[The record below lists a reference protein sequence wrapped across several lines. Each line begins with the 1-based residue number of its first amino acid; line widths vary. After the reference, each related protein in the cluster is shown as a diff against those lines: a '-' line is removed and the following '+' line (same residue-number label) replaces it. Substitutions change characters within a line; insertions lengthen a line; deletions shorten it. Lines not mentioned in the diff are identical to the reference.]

1 MRTPRYDA
9 TCNASRRVQSRG
21 WATLAGTTPF
31 GCVACE
37 KTKTSGGI
45 DDTSMDE
52 AGPAAQNG
60 APVRNRFVHQEVTCV
75 TCYLEFVSSL
85 RRAVSRHPHLRRCHI
100 SLLLPDP
107 PAPSRDRTCH
117 SRVHSAPRK
126 RSTSRRSRRSTNLS
140 GGGNATHLGLFTITS
155 RFNVTPPS
163 ATGTATWTASNGEQL
178 STSTAGIVVIAFPEG
193 AITETHTITGGTGRF
208 AGASGTLIVERV
220 LNLLS
225 LKSTATVSGSL
236 TLDR

>member
-1 MRTPRYDA
+1 MRYLLLGVCLVTA
-9 TCNASRRVQSRG
+9 ACGQS
-21 WATLAGTTPF
+21 P
-31 GCVACE
+31 
-37 KTKTSGGI
+37 S
-45 DDTSMDE
+45 
-52 AGPAAQNG
+52 
-60 APVRNRFVHQEVTCV
+60 AP
-75 TCYLEFVSSL
+75 SSL
-85 RRAVSRHPHLRRCHI
+85 PHLPLA
-100 SLLLPDP
+100 SGSASAVAGSNLPFKGAFSAEETVDKP
-107 PAPSRDRTCH
+107 PLPPLH
-117 SRVHSAPRK
+117 
-126 RSTSRRSRRSTNLS
+126 NLS

-163 ATGTATWTASNGEQL
+163 ATGTATWTASNGDQL
-178 STSTAGIVVIAFPEG
+178 STSTAGIVVIAVPEG